1 MDFLIVTGLSGA
13 GKSQAVHALEDIG
26 YFCIDNIPAELLDE
40 FIALCQASARHDK
53 YAVVIDIRSLFYF
66 QDSAITKKKFTD
78 KGYHVATLYLD
89 AADEVLIRRFKET
102 RRKHPLMD
110 DSVNVLQEA
119 IALERKAMSPL
130 RESADY
136 LIDTSMLSASQLRE
150 RVVSL
155 FFSKSSNAM
164 AVTVMSFGFKYG
176 IPADADIVLDVRCLP
191 NPHYI
196 QELRPLTGCDA
207 AVSDY
212 VFSFEEARGLLAHY
226 DAMLDYALPLYIR
239 EGKSSLVIAFGC
251 TGGRHRSVSFAE
263 RLGKRLNKSRDSVLI
278 WHRDYER

>member
-1 MDFLIVTGLSGA
+1 MDFLIITGLSGA

-26 YFCIDNIPAELLDE
+26 YFCIDNIPAELLE
-40 FIALCQASARHDK
+40 QFIALCQTSARHDK
-53 YAVVIDIRSLFYF
+53 YAVVVDIRSCSYF
-66 QDSAITKKKFTD
+66 DDFSETKKKFTD
-78 KGYHVATLYLD
+78 KGYNVRTLYLD

-110 DSVNVLQEA
+110 DSVKVLQQA
-119 IALERKAMSPL
+119 IMLERKAMSPL
-130 RESADY
+130 HACADY
-136 LIDTSMLSASQLRE
+136 LIDTSTLSTSQLKE
-150 RVVSL
+150 RIVSL

-164 AVTVMSFGFKYG
+164 AITVMSFGFKYG

-196 QELRPLTGCDA
+196 QELRPLTGCDKR
-207 AVSDY
+207 VSDY
-212 VFSFEEARGLLAHY
+212 VFSFEESNGLLARY
-226 DAMLDYALPLYIR
+226 NDMIDYSLPLYVR

-263 RLGKRLNKSRDSVLI
+263 RVGKRLKESRDSLLVL
-278 WHRDYER
+278 HRDYQR

>member
-1 MDFLIVTGLSGA
+1 MDFLIITGLSGA

-26 YFCIDNIPAELLDE
+26 YFCIDNIPAELLE
-40 FIALCQASARHDK
+40 QFITLCQTSARHDK
-53 YAVVIDIRSLFYF
+53 YAVVVDIRSCCYF
-66 QDSAITKKKFTD
+66 DGFSETKKMFTD
-78 KGYHVATLYLD
+78 KGYNVRTLYLD

-110 DSVNVLQEA
+110 DSVKVLQEA
-119 IALERKAMSPL
+119 IMLERKAMSPL
-130 RESADY
+130 RECADY
-136 LIDTSMLSASQLRE
+136 LVDTSTLSTAQLKE
-150 RVVSL
+150 RIVSL

-164 AVTVMSFGFKYG
+164 AITVMSFGFKYG

-196 QELRPLTGCDA
+196 QELRPLTGCDKR
-207 AVSDY
+207 VSDY
-212 VFSFEEARGLLAHY
+212 VFSFEESNGLMARY
-226 DAMLDYALPLYIR
+226 NDMIDYSLPLYVR

-263 RLGKRLNKSRDSVLI
+263 RVGERLKESHDLLLVL
-278 WHRDYER
+278 HRDYER

>member
-40 FIALCQASARHDK
+40 FIALCQTSARHDK
-53 YAVVIDIRSLFYF
+53 YAVVIDIRSLYYF
-66 QDSAITKKKFTD
+66 DDCGVTKKKFTD
-78 KGYHVATLYLD
+78 KGYNVSMLYLD
-89 AADEVLIRRFKET
+89 ASDEVLIRRFKET

-110 DSVNVLQEA
+110 DSVKVLQEA
-119 IALERKAMSPL
+119 IMRERKAMSPL
-130 RESADY
+130 RECADY
-136 LIDTSMLSASQLRE
+136 LIDTSTLSTSQLRE
-150 RVVSL
+150 RMVSL
-155 FFSKSSNAM
+155 FFAKSSEAM

-176 IPADADIVLDVRCLP
+176 VPADADIVLDVRCLP

-196 QELRPLTGCDA
+196 ESLRPLTGCDA
-207 AVSDY
+207 RVSDY
-212 VFSFEEARGLLAHY
+212 VFSFEEARGLLTHY
-226 DAMLDYALPLYIR
+226 DAMLDYALPLYMR

-263 RLGKRLNKSRDSVLI
+263 RLGHRLMESRDAVLI
-278 WHRDYER
+278 LHRDYKR

>member
-1 MDFLIVTGLSGA
+1 MDFLIITGLSGA

-26 YFCIDNIPAELLDE
+26 YFCIDNIPAELLE
-40 FIALCQASARHDK
+40 QFIALCQTTDRHDK
-53 YAVVIDIRSLFYF
+53 YAVVVDIRSSCYF
-66 QDSAITKKKFTD
+66 DNFSETKKKFTD
-78 KGYHVATLYLD
+78 KGYNVRTLYLD

-110 DSVNVLQEA
+110 DSVKVLQEA
-119 IALERKAMSPL
+119 IMLERKALSPL
-130 RESADY
+130 GECADY
-136 LIDTSMLSASQLRE
+136 LVDTSALSTSQLKE
-150 RVVSL
+150 RIVSL

-164 AVTVMSFGFKYG
+164 AITVMSFGFKYG

-196 QELRPLTGCDA
+196 QELRPLTGCDKR
-207 AVSDY
+207 VSDY
-212 VFSFEEARGLLAHY
+212 VFSFEESNGLLARY
-226 DAMLDYALPLYIR
+226 DDMIDYSIPLYVR

-263 RLGKRLNKSRDSVLI
+263 RVGKRLKENHDSLLVL
-278 WHRDYER
+278 HRDYKR